1 MGKFIAII
9 GGAGKMGR
17 WLTDFLLKDGYQ
29 IAPASVK
36 SYEKMYRI
44 VEGL

>member
-1 MGKFIAII
+1 MTKLQEKLAEV
-9 GGAGKMGR
+9 AP
-17 WLTDFLLKDGYQ
+17 DFQ
-29 IAPASVK
+29 K